1 VGFLYDINE
10 LRNFLLRQ
18 VPLVIPRHATDSAK
32 ENLKPVYKESP
43 LAKMPE
49 AVQKLLDSKVVGR
62 LFVDINSQ
70 VMSYRCHVAG
80 YAGATP

>member
-1 VGFLYDINE
+1 
-10 LRNFLLRQ
+10 
-18 VPLVIPRHATDSAK
+18 
-32 ENLKPVYKESP
+32 VYRASP

-49 AVQKLLDSKVVGR
+49 AFQKLRDSKVVGR

-80 YAGATP
+80 YAGRYTMTF